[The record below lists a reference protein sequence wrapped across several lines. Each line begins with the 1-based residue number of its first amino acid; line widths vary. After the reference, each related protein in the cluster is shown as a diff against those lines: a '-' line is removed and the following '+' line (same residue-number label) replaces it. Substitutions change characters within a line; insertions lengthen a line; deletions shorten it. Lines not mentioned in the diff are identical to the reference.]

1 MFDKKTL
8 VAAVTVSALFI
19 TGCATSY
26 SEEEIGFRKSNLYS
40 EDTTMGDATN
50 YSKVAPG
57 ESKVIARAF
66 ENAPP
71 MISHSVE
78 GMLPI
83 TGANNTCVSCH
94 APEVAVA
101 VKATPVPKSHLATF
115 RPMTEYVNGS
125 FKKEGKMVN
134 NTADIKTVVK
144 KKASIAGERYN
155 CTLCHAPQSD
165 NKIWVQ
171 NEFQPEFRQANGMK
185 RSNLLDNLNEGV
197 K

>member
-1 MFDKKTL
+1 MFNKKTL

-57 ESKVIARAF
+57 ESKVIPRAF

-71 MISHSVE
+71 MISHDVE

-83 TGANNTCVSCH
+83 TRDNNSCLGCH
-94 APEVAVA
+94 APEVAPSVN
-101 VKATPVPKSHLATF
+101 ATPIPKSHLATF
-115 RPMTEYVNGS
+115 RPMTEYVNGT
-125 FKKEGKMVN
+125 FKKEGTAVN

-144 KKASIAGERYN
+144 QKESLSLERYN
-155 CTLCHAPQSD
+155 CSQCHAPQSD

-171 NEFQPEFRQANGMK
+171 NNFEPDFRQANGMK